1 MTSRSNFT
9 LLTKRESL
17 RETVAHA
24 LRAAIISGEMEPGVV
39 YSAPTLS
46 ARFGVSATPVRE
58 AMLDLVREG
67 MVTSVPNKGFRVT
80 EVSEADLDHI
90 TELRLLI
97 EPPTIRR
104 VVPLVPRAD
113 FAGLRRLAD
122 EIVDFAEA
130 GDLVR
135 YTEADRLFH
144 LELLGYSGNPRLV
157 ETISR
162 LRSGTRLL
170 GLAAL
175 AGTGELRESAEE
187 HLLLMDLVQTRDEQ
201 GAFAL
206 MNRHI
211 GHVRGKWAGAA
222 EERRAHEPAP
232 PATVPQPTAPEAAAP
247 GAGLPASPGP
257 AGCG

>member
-1 MTSRSNFT
+1 MTSSSNFT

-39 YSAPTLS
+39 YSAPALS

-104 VVPLVPRAD
+104 VVPLVPRGD
-113 FAGLRRLAD
+113 LPRLRRMAD
-122 EIVDFAEA
+122 EIVDFAERK
-130 GDLVR
+130 DLVR

-175 AGTGELRESAEE
+175 AETGELRESAEE
-187 HLLLMDLVQTRDEQ
+187 HLVLMDLIRDGDER

-211 GHVRGKWAGAA
+211 GHVRGKWAGAHEEALAGGGA
-222 EERRAHEPAP
+222 E
-232 PATVPQPTAPEAAAP
+232 
-247 GAGLPASPGP
+247 GAGAP
-257 AGCG
+257 